1 MAEVLYK
8 QLSYEVIGAAMEV
21 HNELGPGFPEEIYQ
35 LAMQRELQLR
45 DLPFSAQHHV
55 QILCKGAVLK
65 DYYLD
70 LVVDDRI
77 DVELK
82 AVSQLLPVHQSQV
95 LSYLKASHLRLG
107 LLINFGQ
114 MRLVHKRI
122 VL

>member
-1 MAEVLYK
+1 
-8 QLSYEVIGAAMEV
+8 MEV

-35 LAMQRELQLR
+35 LAMQRELELR
-45 DLPFSAQHHV
+45 GLPYSEQYHV
-55 QILCKGAVLK
+55 QIQYKGAILK

-70 LVVDDRI
+70 LVVDNKV

-82 AVSQLLPVHQSQV
+82 AVSHLMPIHQSQV
-95 LSYLKASHLRLG
+95 LSYLKASHLKLG

-114 MRLVHKRI
+114 MSLVHKRI